1 MTTAPLLEA
10 SNVSKLY
17 RIGGGL
23 LGDGQTV
30 HALTGVSLSLFPGE
44 TVAVVGESGCGKT
57 TLARCLAQLIPPTSG
72 TIRVGGEDVADMLR
86 RDPLRFRRMVQIV
99 FQDPYASLNPRR
111 TVFQSVGDAL
121 RIHAIC
127 PARERRG
134 RAGAL
139 LGQVGLSVDYLD
151 RYPHELSGGQRQR
164 VAIARALAVG
174 PSVVICDEPVSAL
187 DVSVQAQVINLLKDL
202 QRALGVAYV
211 FISHNLALVRHISD
225 RIAVMYLGELVEV
238 GTTAAFRDGALHPY
252 SQALFAAAP
261 RIGERRDAR
270 RAQVEGDVPSPIAL
284 PPGCRFSDRCPMR
297 QDRCRAE
304 APELRTVAGRL
315 VRCHF
320 AESASEA
327 LAPTGRGF
335 G

>member
-1 MTTAPLLEA
+1 MTAVPLLEA
-10 SNVSKLY
+10 TNVSKLY
-17 RIGGGL
+17 RLGGGL
-23 LGDGQTV
+23 LGEGQTV
-30 HALTGVSLSLFPGE
+30 HALTDVSLSVFPGE

-57 TLARCLAQLIPPTSG
+57 TLARCLAQLIEPTSG
-72 TIRVGGEDVADMLR
+72 TIQVGGEDVTAMLR
-86 RDPLRFRRMVQIV
+86 RDPLEFRRRVQIV

-111 TVFQSVGDAL
+111 TVFQSVADPL

-127 PARERRG
+127 PAGQRRR
-134 RAGAL
+134 RAGDL
-139 LGQVGLSVDYLD
+139 LERVGLSADYLD

-164 VAIARALAVG
+164 VAIARALAVE

-202 QRALGVAYV
+202 QQALGVAYI

-225 RIAVMYLGELVEV
+225 RIAVMYLGQLVEL
-238 GTTAAFRDGALHPY
+238 GTTAAFRQGALHPY

-261 RIGERRDAR
+261 RIGERRDPRDR
-270 RAQVEGDVPSPIAL
+270 RVDGDVPNPIAL
-284 PPGCRFSDRCPMR
+284 PPGCRFSDRCPLR

-304 APELRTVAGRL
+304 APELRTVGGRL

-320 AESASEA
+320 AETAMVA
-327 LAPTGRGF
+327 
-335 G
+335 

>member
-1 MTTAPLLEA
+1 MTAAPLLEA
-10 SNVSKLY
+10 TNVTKLY
-17 RIGGGL
+17 RIGGSL
-23 LGDGQTV
+23 MDDGQTV
-30 HALTGVSLSLFPGE
+30 HALTDVSLSLFPGE

-57 TLARCLAQLIPPTSG
+57 TLARCLAQLIQPTGG
-72 TIRVGGEDVADMLR
+72 TIRVGGEDVSDILR
-86 RDPLRFRRMVQIV
+86 RDPLRFRRSVQIV

-111 TVFQSVGDAL
+111 TVLQSVSDPL
-121 RIHAIC
+121 RIHAVC
-127 PARERRG
+127 PAKERRS

-139 LGQVGLSVDYLD
+139 LQQVGLSVDYLD

-225 RIAVMYLGELVEV
+225 RIAVMYLGQVVEL
-238 GTTAAFRDGALHPY
+238 GTTAMFRRGALHPY

-261 RIGERRDAR
+261 KIGERRGERDR
-270 RAQVEGDVPSPIAL
+270 RVDGDVPNPIAL

-297 QDRCRAE
+297 QDRCRVE
-304 APELRTVAGRL
+304 APALRTIDGRL

-320 AESASEA
+320 AEST
-327 LAPTGRGF
+327 APGV
-335 G
+335 